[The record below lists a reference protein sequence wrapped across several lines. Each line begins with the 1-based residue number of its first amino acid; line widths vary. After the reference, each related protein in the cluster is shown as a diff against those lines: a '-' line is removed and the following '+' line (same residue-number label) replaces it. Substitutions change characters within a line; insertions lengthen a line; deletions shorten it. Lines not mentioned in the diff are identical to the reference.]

1 MGQRVAHDLYLK
13 TIESCTVKSALL
25 AILVQVHGDL
35 GHPSASYDT
44 QTLMKRV

>member
-13 TIESCTVKSALL
+13 TVESCTVKGALL
-25 AILVQVHGDL
+25 AIPVQVHADF
-35 GHPSASYDT
+35 GHPSASYDP